1 MRVIL
6 EIIAPVFLIIA
17 LGYGA
22 ARFGLVDKA
31 GFRGL
36 NGFIFAVAAPS
47 LLFLGGTTGPGGGGR
62 AALAFFLGAGLIY
75 AVVLFAARRGAGQ
88 PLGQAGMLALDC
100 TFGNTVMMGIPLI
113 TAAFGAEALAV
124 LLAILALHSMLLL
137 GSATVVAEI
146 GLHAHAPW
154 LRVLRATVTGV
165 ARNPIVMAVLAAL
178 VWRLLGLPP
187 PPGVA
192 RRMLELLGGA
202 VAPVSLFCLG
212 GSLAGF
218 DARTAWR
225 ETAVACLLKLFAM
238 PAVVWGMSLLLALTP
253 RETAVTV
260 VTAAL
265 PTGANAYL
273 LAQRYRIG
281 AERSGAT
288 VLVSTSLSVLTLAV
302 LLAWFRAG

>member
-6 EIIAPVFLIIA
+6 EIVAPVFLIIA

-22 ARFGLVDKA
+22 ARWGFIDKS

-36 NGFIFAVAAPS
+36 NGFTFALAAPS

-62 AALAFFLGAGLIY
+62 AALAFFLGTGLLY
-75 AVVLFAARRGAGQ
+75 AVVLVAARRGARQ

-124 LLAILALHSMLLL
+124 LLAILALHSMVLL
-137 GSATVVAEI
+137 GTATVVAEI

-154 LRVLRATVTGV
+154 WRVLRATVTGV

-187 PPGVA
+187 PPGVV
-192 RRMLELLGGA
+192 RHTLELFGGA
-202 VAPVSLFCLG
+202 APPVALFCLG

-225 ETAVACLLKLFAM
+225 ETAVACALKLFAM
-238 PAVVWGMSLLLALTP
+238 PALVWAMSLLLELPP

-273 LAQRYRIG
+273 LAQRYRIS
-281 AERSGAT
+281 ADRSGAT
-288 VLVSTSLSVLTLAV
+288 VLVGTSLSVLTLAA
-302 LLAWFRAG
+302 LLTWFGAG